1 VVTHLPQVRSSP
13 PTTNAAWSAREVTL
27 NTVERE
33 DSLCCTARTRLLPV
47 LHLLRAQLR
56 DRCPLLAHLQFP
68 PLQASPALLQ
78 LPLRLLLFKFHLLL
92 ITLTWDASTKHTIAE
107 LSPIMVALHLPTL
120 WNHAL
125 HSAVAIDFLERSMA
139 QSAIVETLST
149 QTRSFRQMK
158 VVVMCP
164 AQRTHL
170 RSAAVLTSSTSTTPM
185 SQPRPRQ
192 AVLQAH
198 QPVPWLSNLLAATHP
213 WDATPRP
220 PMAAL

>member
-56 DRCPLLAHLQFP
+56 DRCPLPVHLQVP
-68 PLQASPALLQ
+68 PLQASPALRQ
-78 LPLRLLLFKFHLLL
+78 LPLHLPQFQFHLLL
-92 ITLTWDASTKHTIAE
+92 TTLTWDASTKHTIAE

-120 WNHAL
+120 WNHAQ
-125 HSAVAIDFLERSMA
+125 HSAPVINLWELNTA
-139 QSAIVETLST
+139 QSVIVETLFT
-149 QTRSFRQMK
+149 QTRSFSQMK
-158 VVVMCP
+158 VAAVCP
-164 AQRTHL
+164 ARRMHL
-170 RSAAVLTSSTSTTPM
+170 RSAVVPISSMFTTPM

-198 QPVPWLSNLLAATHP
+198 QPVPSLSNLLAATHP
-213 WDATPRP
+213 
-220 PMAAL
+220 